1 MLYRILRI
9 LLTSEKVKNQMILW
23 KMMKSDD
30 FVIFVKK
37 WKNVKNVKNVKNDEN
52 DGFDGF

>member
-37 WKNVKNVKNVKNDEN
+37 WKNVKNVKNDEN

>member
-9 LLTSEKVKNQMILW
+9 LLTSEKVKNRMILW

-52 DGFDGF
+52 DDFDGF